1 MRSSRRPPDAYALLG
16 LAPGATRAE
25 IRRAY
30 RKRAM
35 QIHPDVADRDTTAEM
50 ADLNAARDRLIEH
63 AAAGAVPGPNG
74 NADGDGSSP
83 SDPAAEPAFTH
94 APVWDDYWAAWND
107 PPRRGRP

>member
-1 MRSSRRPPDAYALLG
+1 MRPGRRLPDAYALLG

-30 RKRAM
+30 RRRAM

-50 ADLNAARDRLIEH
+50 ADLNAARDHLLER
-63 AAAGAVPGPNG
+63 APGGATPGPNDAAG
-74 NADGDGSSP
+74 GPGARP
-83 SDPAAEPAFTH
+83 PPAAAEPTFSH

-107 PPRRGRP
+107 PPRDKRS